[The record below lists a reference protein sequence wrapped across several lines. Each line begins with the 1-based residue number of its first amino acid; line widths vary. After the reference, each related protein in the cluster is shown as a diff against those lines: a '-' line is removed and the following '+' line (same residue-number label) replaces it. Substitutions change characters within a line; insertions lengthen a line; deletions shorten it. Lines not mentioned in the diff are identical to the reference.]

1 MTKTRQ
7 HRPAKFV
14 PHKGFTQFIV
24 QCFSPLKGLRGEW
37 VDRANTEV
45 KTFEEAERVVSR
57 MKVCK
62 ARIGIA
68 KGDGVFE
75 FPKALHFQPEQD

>member
-1 MTKTRQ
+1 MKNNTRQ
-7 HRPAKFV
+7 KFV
-14 PHKGFTQFIV
+14 PHKGFKQFIV
-24 QCFSPLKGLRGEW
+24 QVFSSLKGLRGEW

-45 KTFEEAERVVSR
+45 KTFEEAQKVVAS

-68 KGDGVFE
+68 KDDGVFE
-75 FPKALHFQPEQD
+75 FPKALHFDPA